1 MSFPQAK
8 RVGNPSENKERFRTS
23 RNDGITP
30 GRGFTFGIRNMWFF
44 FALFTIYFSLFT
56 SSEAK
61 IYIDITSPS
70 AKKVPIAI
78 YELSGAGGKEI
89 SDVIRDDLVFTGL
102 FTYVDSA
109 AYIEPISQPF
119 DPKNWTPLG
128 VEAVVKGAVREDT
141 KLTVSITL
149 YDTSEGKAVL
159 SKEYQAE
166 RSLLRQLGH
175 TISND
180 IYGLLTGRPGVF
192 RTRILFA
199 GERRGEKDLYVM
211 DWDGQRLRKLGLR
224 SSLLL
229 SPHWSADGTRAIYAS
244 ERSRQWGIYL
254 LDFLKMTEKRIF
266 VSKGTNMAGDFFPK
280 GNSFVFSSTK
290 DGTPDLFTYNIDNGG
305 LKKLTSTHGIEV
317 SPSVSPDGQFIAF
330 VSDRGGTPQ
339 IYVMRSDGSE
349 VRRVSFE
356 GNYNT
361 SPCWSPNGDRIAF
374 SGRRG
379 KNQIFIVKPD
389 GSELT
394 QLTDAGNNE
403 DPSFSPDGRYIAFTS
418 DRDRAKSVYIM
429 RANGESQHRITPK
442 DLRAFGP
449 RWSPN

>member
-1 MSFPQAK
+1 ML
-8 RVGNPSENKERFRTS
+8 RF
-23 RNDGITP
+23 NITK
-30 GRGFTFGIRNMWFF
+30 MKVL
-44 FALFTIYFSLFT
+44 LFVSSLFIFYFSLFT

-61 IYIDITSPS
+61 IYIDITSPA

-78 YELSGAGGKEI
+78 YELPGAAGREI
-89 SDVIRDDLVFTGL
+89 SDVIKNDLVFTGL

-109 AYIEPISQPF
+109 SYIEPISQPF
-119 DPKNWTPLG
+119 NPKNWTPLG
-128 VEAVVKGAVREDT
+128 IEAVVKGTVREDK

-192 RTRILFA
+192 RTRILFS
-199 GERRGEKDLYVM
+199 GERRGEKDLYLM

-224 SSLLL
+224 SSVVL

-244 ERSRQWGIYL
+244 ERGRQWGIYL
-254 LDFLKMTEKRIF
+254 LDFLKMNEKRIF

-290 DGTPDLFTYNIDNGG
+290 DGTPDLYTYNIDTGT
-305 LKKLTSTHGIEV
+305 LKKLTSTFGIEV
-317 SPSVSPDGQFIAF
+317 SPSVSPDGQFITF

-361 SPCWSPNGDRIAF
+361 SPCWSPSGDRIAF

-389 GSELT
+389 GSGLT
-394 QLTDAGNNE
+394 QLTDSGNNE

-418 DRDRAKSVYIM
+418 DRDRTKTIYIM
-429 RANGESQHRITPK
+429 RANGESQQRITPK